1 MIPAEIIRYVL
12 SLHTMAVIELKN
24 LSQNLQPFILPS
36 PSLECLCFYLN
47 WSNFIGSDKISDFC
61 QMLMEVVNLHN
72 KNNGID
78 FSAQISSID
87 PVSTVLYGC
96 ECNSGIYSNPY
107 LNNKSTVGT
116 HPVTTIV
123 KPIEFIIQVR

>member
-1 MIPAEIIRYVL
+1 
-12 SLHTMAVIELKN
+12 
-24 LSQNLQPFILPS
+24 
-36 PSLECLCFYLN
+36 
-47 WSNFIGSDKISDFC
+47 
-61 QMLMEVVNLHN
+61 MLMEVVNSHN

-96 ECNSGIYSNPY
+96 ECHSGIFSNPY